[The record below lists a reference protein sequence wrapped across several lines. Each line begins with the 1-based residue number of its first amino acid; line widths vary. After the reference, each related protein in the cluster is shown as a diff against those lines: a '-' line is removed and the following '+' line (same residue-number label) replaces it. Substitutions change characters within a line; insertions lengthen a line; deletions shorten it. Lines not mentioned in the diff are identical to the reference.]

1 MPKISLAVMENKMR
15 AHYDAANKPR
25 PDRRVVRIFAKEAVR
40 RLENY
45 VHTPDE
51 LEQLLAYCLH
61 YWDETGE
68 VAIENVQDER
78 DKAAARRIKE
88 KAASVPALAA

>member
-45 VHTPDE
+45 TATPDDM
-51 LEQLLAYCLH
+51 EQLLAYCLH
-61 YWDETGE
+61 FWDETGE
-68 VAIENVQDER
+68 TAVANVQQER
-78 DKAAARRIKE
+78 NESAAFRRLAV
-88 KAASVPALAA
+88 AA

>member
-25 PDRRVVRIFAKEAVR
+25 PDRRMVRIFAKEAAR

-45 VHTPDE
+45 TATPDE
-51 LEQLLAYCLH
+51 LERLLAYCLH

-68 VAIENVQDER
+68 VAIENVQLEIN
-78 DKAAARRIKE
+78 KAAAARRVAV
-88 KAASVPALAA
+88 AA